1 MVSLIYLSNFWRT
14 LEMPLI
20 NCELNMFL
28 AWSEKCVLVTGHYDD
43 KKPQFAISDTKHYV
57 PFVTLS
63 AQDNAELFWQLNKGF
78 KRTINW
84 NKYQSKPTLQ
94 TQNRY
99 LNYFIDPSFWG
110 VNRLFVLSFE
120 NDANQ
125 RSYRRNLLPTVE
137 IKDYK

>member
-1 MVSLIYLSNFWRT
+1 M
-14 LEMPLI
+14 
-20 NCELNMFL
+20 
-28 AWSEKCVLVTGHYDD
+28 
-43 KKPQFAISDTKHYV
+43 
-57 PFVTLS
+57 TLS
-63 AQDNAELFWQLNKGF
+63 AQDNAELFWQLNKRF

-99 LNYFIDPSFWG
+99 LNYFIDPSFQG

-125 RSYRRNLLPTVE
+125 RSYKRNLLPTVE